1 MGADRDAKIVLPDTE
16 GQTPTSNGESA
27 LARARALIPAVA
39 AAVPRIE
46 AARELPADL
55 LDALFEARLFRLLL
69 PRALGGAELHPCDL
83 FAVMETVAAADGSV
97 AWCLA
102 QAAGCSM
109 AAAYLEPS
117 VAEHVFGDA
126 RAVLAWGPGSGEAV
140 AVDGGYRVTGAW
152 NFASGGRHATW
163 FGGRCRVVGAADA
176 PRDRTLLFPRTDVS
190 LTDVWD
196 VIGLRGTGSDRYA
209 VTDLFVPES
218 SGFTPDYTLVPEA
231 DTPRYADGALCRLP
245 AQSVYG
251 CAFAGIALG
260 IARGAM
266 DAFATLARE
275 KSPRGGAATLREDG
289 VAQFEYGRAET
300 RLRAARA
307 LVLEAGHA
315 LWNDVARDGAY
326 TLDHRMNIRMA
337 VTHAIHEAKDA
348 VGAVYHAAGTT
359 AVFANQPFERRFRDV
374 NTVTQQL
381 QGRLAFFQIIGQ
393 HLLGLDPDARLV

>member
-1 MGADRDAKIVLPDTE
+1 MRRRRGKEAVTEPSKRDAVASRVQAVLPAIRE
-16 GQTPTSNGESA
+16 
-27 LARARALIPAVA
+27 A
-39 AAVPRIE
+39 ADRIE
-46 AARELPADL
+46 ATRALPGAL
-55 LDALFEARLFRLLL
+55 LDRLFDAGLFRLLL

-83 FAVMETVAAADGSV
+83 FAAMENVAAADASV

-102 QAAGCSM
+102 QASGCSM

-117 VAEHVFGDA
+117 AAASVFGNS
-126 RAVLAWGPGSGEAV
+126 RAVLAWGPGRGEAEPV
-140 AVDGGYRVTGAW
+140 AGGYRVRGVW

-163 FGGRCRVVGAADA
+163 FGGRCTVAGADPARA
-176 PRDRTLLFPRTDVS
+176 VTLLFPREDVV
-190 LTDVWD
+190 LTDTWD

-209 VTDLFVPES
+209 VTDLFVPEAF
-218 SGFTPDYTLVPEA
+218 GFAPDYTLVPEP
-231 DTPRYADGALCRLP
+231 DTPRFAGGTLYRLP

-266 DAFATLARE
+266 DAFSTLARD
-275 KSPRGGAATLREDG
+275 KAPRGGAPTLREDA
-289 VAQFEYGRAET
+289 VAQYEFGRAET

-307 LVLEAGHA
+307 LVLESANR
-315 LWNDVARDGAY
+315 LWDDVARDGHY
-326 TLDHRMNIRMA
+326 TADHRIAIRMA

-359 AVFANQPFERRFRDV
+359 SVFASQPFERRLRDA

-381 QGRLAFFQIIGQ
+381 QGRLAFFQLIGQ
-393 HLLGLDPDARLV
+393 HLLGLEPDLRLV